1 MAGDLGC
8 PSMERARSDWL
19 VFIEKGSKGLT
30 VSRGDPGA
38 LNKLL
43 SGEGSLRGRGRL

>member
-8 PSMERARSDWL
+8 PSMERASSDWL
-19 VFIEKGSKGLT
+19 VLIAKGSKGLT
-30 VSRGDPGA
+30 VSRDDPGA

-43 SGEGSLRGRGRL
+43 RVEGSLRGSGRL